1 MALFMQL
8 SKTMF
13 ISSAMIG
20 TLSLTACETVPI
32 AATSMATSSTG
43 ASAQAPV
50 TKVIVRSDNITSKN
64 VASENKASKNTAS
77 NNATSDYIITED
89 DYVDEDDVQNY
100 PVAPYII
107 PKLPTSAERI
117 TQQAP
122 TVPSRHDDK
131 IPPPIPPSYNELLE
145 RARQKSQPP
154 NRATTSNNSSLPAFQ
169 KLMQTGMRQ
178 LQAGDLTVAESSF
191 TRAQRLAPQSAA
203 VYFYL
208 AQVALKKNQ
217 PRKAEAMA
225 RRGLSFSTDTSHRR
239 ALWQLILRSGQLQN
253 NARVIKEAQQAL
265 R

>member
-1 MALFMQL
+1 MALFIQL

-13 ISSAMIG
+13 ISSAMISA
-20 TLSLTACETVPI
+20 LSLTACETVPI
-32 AATSMATSSTG
+32 AATSTATSSTA

-50 TKVIVRSDNITSKN
+50 TKVIVR
-64 VASENKASKNTAS
+64 SENKASKNTAS

-89 DYVDEDDVQNY
+89 DYVDENDVQNY
-100 PVAPYII
+100 PAAPYII

-122 TVPSRHDDK
+122 TVPSRHDDQ
-131 IPPPIPPSYNELLE
+131 IQQPVSPSYHKLLE
-145 RARQKSQPP
+145 RARQKSQPS
-154 NRATTSNNSSLPAFQ
+154 RSTTSNNSSLPAFQ
-169 KLMQTGMRQ
+169 KLMQTGMSQ
-178 LQAGDLTVAESSF
+178 LQAGDLTAAESSF
-191 TRAQRLAPQSAA
+191 TRAQRLAPQSSA

-225 RRGLSFSTDTSHRR
+225 RRGLSFSTDTSRRR

>member
-32 AATSMATSSTG
+32 AATSTATGVNCSRC
-43 ASAQAPV
+43 QAPV
-50 TKVIVRSDNITSKN
+50 TKVIVRSDNMTSKN
-64 VASENKASKNTAS
+64 GASENKAS
-77 NNATSDYIITED
+77 NNATTDNVITED
-89 DYVDEDDVQNY
+89 DYVDEDDVQNH
-100 PVAPYII
+100 PIEPYII
-107 PKLPTSAERI
+107 PKLPTSSERI

-122 TVPSRHDDK
+122 TVPSRHDDQ
-131 IPPPIPPSYNELLE
+131 IQPPIPPSYNELLE

-154 NRATTSNNSSLPAFQ
+154 SRATTSNNSSLPAFQ
-169 KLMQTGMRQ
+169 KLMQTGMSQ
-178 LQAGDLTVAESSF
+178 LQAGDLTAAESNF
-191 TRAQRLAPQSAA
+191 TRAQRLAPQSSA

-225 RRGLSFSTDTSHRR
+225 RRGLSFSTDTSRRR

>member
-1 MALFMQL
+1 MALFIQL

-20 TLSLTACETVPI
+20 ALSLTACETVPI
-32 AATSMATSSTG
+32 AATSTATSSTA

-154 NRATTSNNSSLPAFQ
+154 SRATTSNNSSLPAFQ

-178 LQAGDLTVAESSF
+178 LQAGDLTAAESSF